1 MLHLR
6 NVLQLP
12 LKKSTNCS
20 PEEDLGDLG
29 TEIEALNGRA
39 FGLWYL
45 SRTVVWQLGTAKQQ
59 CRSHLGQVYAI
70 GLATSAALRI

>member
-1 MLHLR
+1 MFCSYPSRNQQTVLR
-6 NVLQLP
+6 
-12 LKKSTNCS
+12 
-20 PEEDLGDLG
+20 EEDLGDLG